1 MKKCGKHTTSFSRDR
16 HVGNQ
21 IFLKR
26 LLVPVLVLAIL
37 FSLSAC
43 SDSAS
48 AAQETGSVA
57 FGKKTAGK
65 KIGKSTDTQTADAAA
80 SQEPAG
86 SYEIPEFKDATLNAE
101 EAEGNG
107 EATVD
112 MSSCSLGYVAMR
124 VDTDSKIKFQVIKD
138 DITYTYSVV
147 NYKDQ
152 IFPLQSGDGHY
163 VFKVMENVTDN
174 KYAELYKC
182 ETDVT
187 IENPY
192 DPFLRPNQYAD
203 YTTESECVIKAHEFA
218 ENASDT
224 QDFVKSV
231 YDYVCKNVTYDDV
244 KAANIAP
251 GYLPDPDLTLDEKKG
266 ICFDYACLTACML
279 RSQGVPTKIIFGY
292 VAPDDIYHA
301 WNKFYTE
308 EDGWTTVEFTVNPND
323 WTRIDLTFSANG
335 ANNQFIGD
343 GSNYAEAYEY

>member
-1 MKKCGKHTTSFSRDR
+1 MKKRGKHTTSFSCGRR
-16 HVGNQ
+16 AGNQ
-21 IFLKR
+21 FFLKR

-57 FGKKTAGK
+57 FGKKSTGK
-65 KIGKSTDTQTADAAA
+65 KTGTKTETQAADAAET
-80 SQEPAG
+80 QEPEG
-86 SYEIPEFKDATLNAE
+86 SYEIPEFKDAELDEE

-107 EATVD
+107 EAMIDT
-112 MSSCSLGYVAMR
+112 SSVSEGYVAMR
-124 VDTDSKIKFQVIKD
+124 ADTDSKIKFQVIKD

-147 NYKDQ
+147 NGEDQ
-152 IFPLQSGDGHY
+152 IFPLQSGDGY
-163 VFKVMENVTDN
+163 YEFKVMENITDN
-174 KYAELYKC
+174 KYAELYKS
-182 ETDVT
+182 EADVA
-187 IENPY
+187 IEDPF
-192 DPFLRPNQYAD
+192 DPFLRPNQYAN
-203 YTTESECVIKAHEFA
+203 YTEESECVIKAHEFA
-218 ENASDT
+218 ENASST

-244 KAANIAP
+244 KAANITP
-251 GYLPDPDLTLDEKKG
+251 GYLPDPDATLDEKKG